1 MKKLNIY
8 YWIFTG
14 IFGLMMAASGIQHII
29 VTPES
34 VDLISTK
41 MKYPEYIIPFLGFVK
56 VAGVIG
62 ILIPG
67 YPRVTEWAYAGLMY
81 DLLLAAVSFYL
92 MGTPLLLCLPML
104 MFIIPGALSYIFYHK
119 RLQAKATA

>member
-14 IFGLMMAASGIQHII
+14 IFGLMMASSGIQHVI

-34 VDLISTK
+34 VDLISTQ

-56 VAGVIG
+56 IAGVIG

-67 YPRVTEWAYAGLMY
+67 YPRVTEWAYAGLFF
-81 DLLLAAVSFYL
+81 DLIMAAVSFYL
-92 MGTPLLLCLPML
+92 MGTPFLLCLPML
-104 MFIIPGALSYIFYHK
+104 MFIIPGVLSYIFYHK
-119 RLQAKATA
+119 RLKAKVTA

>member
-1 MKKLNIY
+1 MKKLSIY

-14 IFGLMMAASGIQHII
+14 IFGLMMFFSGIQHIL

-34 VDLISTK
+34 IDLISTK
-41 MKYPEYIIPFLGFVK
+41 MKYPEYIISFLGIVK

-67 YPRVTEWAYAGLMY
+67 YPRVTEWAYAGLFF
-81 DLLLAAVSFYL
+81 DLMLAVVSFYL
-92 MGTPLLLCLPML
+92 MGTPILQCLPML
-104 MFIIPGALSYIFYHK
+104 IFIIPGVLSYIWYHK
-119 RLQAKATA
+119 RLNAA